1 MTDNEII
8 KALECCSEA
17 VFKEDC
23 KKLKCP
29 FFDNEIYD
37 CMNVDDENAMHRYSL
52 DLINRQKAEIE
63 RLQSR
68 ETRWLVIA
76 AHLGRIEELRMKLFK
91 FSNMNLEEI
100 IEYFAKGYTLVPP
113 EPPNFN
119 ELAKFA
125 EEMTEE
131 SNDKRKIIL

>member
-8 KALECCSEA
+8 NILKQRASFHCFMCS
-17 VFKEDC
+17 FNNDEDC
-23 KKLKCP
+23 KGEDCEKLIA
-29 FFDNEIYD
+29 EH
-37 CMNVDDENAMHRYSL
+37 AL
-52 DLINRQKAEIE
+52 DIINHQKAEIKE
-63 RLQSR
+63 LRSN
-68 ETRWLVIA
+68 ESRWLILA

-91 FSNMNLEEI
+91 LSQMNLEEI

-125 EEMTEE
+125 EEMTEDG
-131 SNDKRKIIL
+131 NDKN

>member
-8 KALECCSEA
+8 KALECCKTWNCEKCINRNRAKTATNCRNELVSEI
-17 VFKEDC
+17 F
-23 KKLKCP
+23 
-29 FFDNEIYD
+29 
-37 CMNVDDENAMHRYSL
+37 

-91 FSNMNLEEI
+91 LSGMDLEKLVNC
-100 IEYFAKGYTLVPP
+100 FAAGYILVPP
-113 EPPNFN
+113 EPPKFD

-125 EEMTEE
+125 EEMTED
-131 SNDKRKIIL
+131 SGNV